1 MDGPVDW
8 WWKMSLL
15 DVCVQAG
22 FCQIRSHIIIIT
34 IYIYSRLQLLA
45 VHVQSSGDRRRTSRA
60 KSGDIIYVHMTH
72 NRIDIIK
79 MILEIT
85 L

>member
-22 FCQIRSHIIIIT
+22 FCQIQSHIALKPGQ
-34 IYIYSRLQLLA
+34 YL
-45 VHVQSSGDRRRTSRA
+45 
-60 KSGDIIYVHMTH
+60 DIA
-72 NRIDIIK
+72 R
-79 MILEIT
+79 EGSF
-85 L
+85 

>member
-22 FCQIRSHIIIIT
+22 FCQIRSQLFIYLYMRLLFFIYGYVIIIGR
-34 IYIYSRLQLLA
+34 YI
-45 VHVQSSGDRRRTSRA
+45 
-60 KSGDIIYVHMTH
+60 
-72 NRIDIIK
+72 RIDNGI
-79 MILEIT
+79 
-85 L
+85 

>member
-22 FCQIRSHIIIIT
+22 FCQIRSHMMN
-34 IYIYSRLQLLA
+34 YLMR
-45 VHVQSSGDRRRTSRA
+45 
-60 KSGDIIYVHMTH
+60 IYVSFELLKPAEDDHFQNHHMMLLFILLKA
-72 NRIDIIK
+72 IDHSHLIQINVRCQ
-79 MILEIT
+79 
-85 L
+85 

>member
-22 FCQIRSHIIIIT
+22 FCQIRSHMIPEGGSFNPHDPPGSAPVTIT
-34 IYIYSRLQLLA
+34 Q
-45 VHVQSSGDRRRTSRA
+45 VTQ
-60 KSGDIIYVHMTH
+60 
-72 NRIDIIK
+72 
-79 MILEIT
+79 
-85 L
+85 